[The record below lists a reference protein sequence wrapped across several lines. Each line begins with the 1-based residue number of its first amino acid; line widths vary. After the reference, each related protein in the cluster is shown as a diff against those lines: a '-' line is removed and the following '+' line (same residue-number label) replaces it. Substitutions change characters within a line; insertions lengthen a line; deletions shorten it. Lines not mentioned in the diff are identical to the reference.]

1 LGSPLGIRYD
11 SISVMVGA
19 GMLMLWPP
27 LEGYGFRD
35 LPARAALSLTGH
47 LRGRPDPWLE
57 GALRKAFAEFDRE
70 LAVILRDRGIPVGQG
85 QDPGNATAPGGRPG
99 PPAGGHHAVG

>member
-1 LGSPLGIRYD
+1 MGSALGIRYD
-11 SISVMVGA
+11 SISLMVGA

-27 LEGYGFRD
+27 LASYGLRD
-35 LPARAALSLTGH
+35 LSARAILSLTGH

-70 LAVILRDRGIPVGQG
+70 LAVILHDRGAPVRPR

-99 PPAGGHHAVG
+99 PHAGGHHAVG